1 MAHTQ
6 NMIVVYVSDEEKR
19 QIKLSAYIN
28 GKSMSRYLL
37 DLYLNR
43 PQRLG
48 PPDPPRPKGH
58 NPQG

>member
-1 MAHTQ
+1 MAHTERT
-6 NMIVVYVSDEEKR
+6 ITVYLSEEEKR
-19 QIKLSAYIN
+19 QIKLSAFIC

-37 DLYLNR
+37 DLYSDR
-43 PQRLG
+43 PQNLG